1 MALRFQ
7 TTTGIALAGSAI
19 PHGLG
24 VVPDEISALQVGIGA
39 STIYM
44 VAASAANST
53 NVYIAAASAAATA
66 FVIVASNHS
75 IIK

>member
-7 TTTGIALAGSAI
+7 TTSAIALAGTAI

-24 VVPDEISALQVGIGA
+24 VVPDEISAIVNSPAG
-39 STIYM
+39 TIYL
-44 VAASAANST
+44 VAASAATST
-53 NVYIAAASAAATA
+53 NVYIAAASAATTA
-66 FVIVASNHS
+66 FVVVASNHS